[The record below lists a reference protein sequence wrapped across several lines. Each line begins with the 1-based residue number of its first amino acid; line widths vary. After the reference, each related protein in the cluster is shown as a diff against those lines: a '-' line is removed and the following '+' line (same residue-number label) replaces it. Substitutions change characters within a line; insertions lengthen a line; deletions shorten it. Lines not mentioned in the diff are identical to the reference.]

1 MVSCQKWRSH
11 LGGYVFFF
19 FKTNSIKK
27 AIPVLKKVRLRL
39 IMFVLAEL
47 KDTIRIAPEMFHL
60 KLLDAVKDEI
70 NRKLANKVKEA

>member
-1 MVSCQKWRSH
+1 M
-11 LGGYVFFF
+11 FFF

-70 NRKLANKVKEA
+70 NRKLANKVKEAWENKRP